1 VSQIDIEDEVSEGAM
16 LPERR
21 RLMVAARSEMIRFG
35 LTTMLL
41 SIPGIDDI
49 IQCHSLEECLDQLER
64 QSIYAII
71 VPSTEFAP
79 HETTALSDS
88 ASRFDTKILLVLD
101 TSAPDHLAVAAEMPV
116 DGFLLLDELTL
127 TSLEEALGRLSRN
140 EMPLP
145 SRLAKQL
152 LSHVR
157 RRSPDQ
163 HNRQVLLTPRERQ
176 TLAFLVQGLSNKQI
190 ARRLTIS
197 EHGAKRHVANVLA
210 KLNSPNRTFAVTV
223 ALKEGL
229 LEEN

>member
-1 VSQIDIEDEVSEGAM
+1 
-16 LPERR
+16 
-21 RLMVAARSEMIRFG
+21 
-35 LTTMLL
+35 
-41 SIPGIDDI
+41 
-49 IQCHSLEECLDQLER
+49 
-64 QSIYAII
+64 
-71 VPSTEFAP
+71 
-79 HETTALSDS
+79 
-88 ASRFDTKILLVLD
+88 
-101 TSAPDHLAVAAEMPV
+101 MPV

-127 TSLEEALGRLSRN
+127 ISLEDALGRLSRN

-152 LSHVR
+152 LSQVR

-176 TLAFLVQGLSNKQI
+176 TLAFLVRGLSNKQI
-190 ARRLTIS
+190 ARRLTLS

>member
-1 VSQIDIEDEVSEGAM
+1 MSQIDLTNEVSDDPAIPG
-16 LPERR
+16 RVK
-21 RLMVAARSEMIRFG
+21 LMVAARSEMIRCG

-41 SIPGIDDI
+41 SIPGIDEI
-49 IQCHSLEECLDQLER
+49 VQCENLDDCLRNLEQ
-64 QSIYAII
+64 QSIYAVII
-71 VPSTEFAP
+71 PSTEFAP
-79 HETTALSDS
+79 HETIAMSNS
-88 ASRFDTKILLVLD
+88 AAEFNAKVLLVLD
-101 TSAPDHLAVAAEMPV
+101 TSTPDHITVAAGLPV
-116 DGFLLLDELTL
+116 DGFLLQDELTL
-127 TSLEEALGRLSRN
+127 ISLEEALGRLSRN

-145 SRLAKQL
+145 ARLAKQL

-157 RRSPDQ
+157 RGNSDQ

-190 ARRLTIS
+190 ARRLSIS

-229 LEEN
+229 LEEI

>member
-1 VSQIDIEDEVSEGAM
+1 
-16 LPERR
+16 
-21 RLMVAARSEMIRFG
+21 MVAARSEMVRCG

-41 SIPGIDDI
+41 SVPGIDDI
-49 IQCHSLEECLDQLER
+49 IQCRNVDDCLENLER
-64 QSIYAII
+64 QSVYAVI
-71 VPSTEFAP
+71 VPSTEFAAP
-79 HETTALSDS
+79 ETTAISDS
-88 ASRFDTKILLVLD
+88 AARFGTKVLLVLD
-101 TSAPDHLAVAAEMPV
+101 TSTPDHLAVAAEMRV
-116 DGFLLLDELTL
+116 DGYLLMDELTL
-127 TSLEEALGRLSRN
+127 ISLEEALGRLSRN

-157 RRSPDQ
+157 RRGSDQ

-229 LEEN
+229 LEE

>member
-1 VSQIDIEDEVSEGAM
+1 
-16 LPERR
+16 
-21 RLMVAARSEMIRFG
+21 MVAARSEMIRFG

-41 SIPGIDDI
+41 SIPGFDDI
-49 IQCHSLEECLDQLER
+49 IQCHNLEECLENLER
-64 QSIYAII
+64 NSIYAVI
-71 VPSTEFAP
+71 VPSTEFAA
-79 HETTALSDS
+79 HETTALSAS
-88 ASRFDTKILLVLD
+88 AAEFNAKILLVLD
-101 TSAPDHLAVAAEMPV
+101 TSTPDHLAVAAEMPV

-127 TSLEEALGRLSRN
+127 ISLEDALGRLSRN

-152 LSHVR
+152 LSQVR